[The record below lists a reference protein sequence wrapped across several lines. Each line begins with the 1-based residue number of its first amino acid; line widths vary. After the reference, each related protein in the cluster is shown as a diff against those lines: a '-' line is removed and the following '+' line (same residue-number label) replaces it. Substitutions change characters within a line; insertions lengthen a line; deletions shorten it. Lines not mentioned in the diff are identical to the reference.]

1 LTDWP
6 ELVKK
11 VEDHPHV
18 TGVAPFTQLQ
28 WMLTAQGQ
36 VAGIMVKGIEPEYE
50 KRVSIIQDH
59 MVAGNLGA
67 LKKGEFCIVL
77 GKDMTDALGL
87 GLNDSVTLVLP
98 EA

>member
-1 LTDWP
+1 MALTVSLKNRVLGMVPQATVSSTQILTDWP

-28 WMLTAQGQ
+28 GMLTAQGQ
-36 VAGIMVKGIEPEYE
+36 VAGIMVTGIEPEYE
-50 KRVSIIQDH
+50 KKVSIIQNH

-67 LKKGEFCIVL
+67 LKKG
-77 GKDMTDALGL
+77 
-87 GLNDSVTLVLP
+87 
-98 EA
+98 